1 MQLLG
6 KLQYIQVSNDAKN
19 WTTVAETRDQDGGE
33 DPVYMKGV
41 SARYVKFQGVTRAM
55 GYGYSMW
62 EFEVIAK

>member
-1 MQLLG
+1 M
-6 KLQYIQVSNDAKN
+6 
-19 WTTVAETRDQDGGE
+19 RDKDGGE
-33 DPVYMKGV
+33 DTVDMKGV